1 MKKFMIFLLMVFLYL
16 GTCQARSEAKHFN
29 NAGTPLPSWV
39 TSSSSHSYFMDVKA
53 MDEVVVAITPTQ
65 PQSIGL
71 GGTATSRTY
80 AAAVTGLAAGENVT
94 AYKWYVDGSLQQND
108 INTQFTVVGGNLP
121 AGTHQIKC
129 EVVTDLPSTYT
140 SNTVILTVSE
150 GVVVNIVGP
159 DHACENAVVTFTAQ
173 VENDNIGAT
182 YQWRR
187 DGQFIV
193 GATNPTYSFAV
204 NNSNLPGLSDTLT
217 YEFDVQVN
225 RAGCETQYSPV
236 HYFSVSPKP
245 VDTAFAE
252 LFCDASHTTT
262 LTAYSFTSG
271 TETPYMWKWVKGTDT
286 IITYTNTVTLNNV
299 NNGDKVVVF
308 PIYQNYSCNPDST
321 VVTLQTYEDKLN
333 VTGNL
338 SIDVAADPAGPVC
351 AGTLVKLKVT
361 DSNTR
366 LGKAT
371 YTWYKDGQLVNG
383 VTDTVYS
390 INMYDLGSHSFQVYA
405 AYDSFPCQNP
415 VANTTVEVEAAPTNV
430 VISGANVI
438 CAGDSATLTAVAT
451 GAAEYAWDGG
461 TFAAANTFK
470 AAAGVHYVIAKSTNG
485 CETMSAPFTVTE
497 FGADLQ
503 ITASATSICP
513 NESVTLNADAD
524 GWTGDV
530 TYEWTVNGST
540 VAGPTVNVTPTDANH
555 KYTVTAKSGNCTK
568 TDSIDIT
575 VNTVPSITNLVAN
588 PTEICQGETTTITVT
603 GDAAYY
609 IWYEDN
615 QMVAGQAPSITVSPM
630 AAGSH
635 TYTVKGVSAQGCES
649 AIYATPATVT
659 VKAAPTGVVVTGN
672 NVVCTGQTTM
682 LVAAPYDANLSYEWI
697 GGTSTK
703 DSLENVGAGVYAVK
717 VSNGNCSTTSAPFTV
732 TEFGA
737 DLQVTGQN
745 LTICKGESAVLN
757 ANVDGWTGNVTYKW
771 SNNLGTNPT
780 ITVNPEITTTY
791 TVTATN
797 KNGAGDSC
805 TAVQSIVVTVNQL
818 PAKPTLTANSS
829 AICAGE
835 QVSLTA
841 TPLSTDSVYTWYM
854 DGVEIPGENLS
865 SLYIN
870 VNEAG
875 THHFAVRMTSPS
887 GCASALS
894 DEKTVVVNAAPQ
906 GVVVTG
912 NNVVCEGQTT
922 TLTAAPNVSTYT
934 YEWIGGTSTTYQLP
948 DVGAGVY
955 AVKVSNGTCSTT
967 SDPFTV
973 TAFGADLQ
981 VSTTAYE
988 ICKGESVTLNANADG
1003 WTGNVTYS
1011 WSNSATTPTIHVAPT
1026 STTTYTVTSTM
1037 NSIAA
1042 CNRVDSIVVT
1052 VNDAPTAPTVDGN
1065 ATICA
1070 GNLLTLTATAGSA
1083 SYIWYMDGVQI
1094 PGENLNVLNVTLNTP
1109 GSHTFYAKAVSDKGC
1124 VSDASAVKNV
1134 TVEAAPTLVTITG
1147 DNVICEG
1154 DSVQLTVLAVGADK
1168 YAWSTAPATKVT
1180 TNTLKV
1186 PAGVYTVT
1194 AYSTNGCASVSAP
1207 FTVTAFGTD
1216 VQVVASETA
1225 ICKGDHVTLNVNQN
1239 GWTGNV
1245 AYTWSEGNN
1254 HAPSIDVAPET
1265 TTTYTVTSTVT
1276 STNGVQTT
1284 CQRVDS
1290 IRVIVFDLP
1299 EAPTATAAPKV
1310 ICEGAQSVIT
1320 ANPTTHAAYIWYQD
1334 GVEIPGENQ
1343 SILRVMPSVG
1353 VHTYSV
1359 KAVNTNNCVSANAS
1373 KADTVTV
1380 EAAPTLVTIT
1390 GDNVICEN
1398 DSTILTVLAVGADKY
1413 AWSTAP
1419 TTKVADSTLKVPA
1432 GVYTVTAYSENGCA
1446 SVSDPFTVNAFGADV
1461 QVTATA
1467 TTVCSGE
1474 HVTLNANANG
1484 WVGNVTYKWDA
1495 NANNSETVSVDVA
1508 PTQTTTYAVTS
1519 TVTSTS
1525 GTCSRTDSIKIYV
1538 LPIANAPV
1546 IAASADTICENSTV
1560 AINVT
1565 NHANGASYKWFM
1577 DGQELAGEGYQ
1588 QLIVAPMPAGWHKFA
1603 AKTMGANGCVSDT
1616 LSNIDSV
1623 YVEAAPSLVAITGD
1637 NVICENDSTKLTV
1650 TAVGAVKYAWSTD
1663 PTTIAEADTLWVPAG
1678 IYTVTAYSQ
1687 KGCASTSAPFEVN
1700 SFGADVQVTAT
1711 ATTICAAQHI
1721 TLNANADGW
1730 TGNVT
1735 YKWDANADNATTPSV
1750 DVAPT
1755 QTTTYAV
1762 TSTVTSTSGTCERT
1776 DSIRIVVLPIA
1787 NAPVIAANADTICEN
1802 TTVVVNVTNHT
1813 TGASYKW
1820 FMDGQEIAGEG
1831 YQQLIVSPMPAGWH
1845 KFAAKTIGV
1854 NGCVS
1859 DTLSNID
1866 SVYVEA
1872 APSLVAITGDNI
1884 ICENDSTKLTVTAVG
1899 AVKYAWSTAPATI
1912 AEADTLWVPAG
1923 IYTVTAYS
1931 QKGCASTSAPFEV
1944 NSFGVDIQ
1952 VTATRTAICQGEHV
1966 TLNANA
1972 DGWVGNV
1979 SYQWDAN
1986 AGDATTP
1993 SVDVAPDTT
2002 TTFKVTSTV
2011 SSTSGTCER
2020 VDSIKIVVFELPTA
2034 TNATIVG
2041 NDTICQG
2048 AQAVVSATPANHAN
2062 YIWYQNGIEILGEH
2076 LATLTV
2082 MPDAPGMYT
2091 YNFKAI
2097 NENGCVSD
2105 TVSTPDTLIVLAN
2118 PTVQIT
2124 GDPLICHDSTVTLY
2138 AFINDTLNT
2147 LANSHNYTYTWRLYN
2162 YTLQSGN
2169 NLIDGQTIEVS
2180 TIGNDTLKATLES
2193 QDHPYIFTAFT
2204 TNENGCVAESD
2215 PYYVYVGDT
2224 IHVAVTLD
2232 YDTVCQGGE
2241 VTATAHLGDYNMW
2254 PLIYQW
2260 HEIANGVDS
2269 VIPWGTE
2276 RIYTTNVKANK
2287 TVLAV
2292 DVTNNNTGCTA
2303 TGYSDSIVVMNPVVD
2318 AVVLTNGING
2328 NDTTD
2333 VWVCEGA
2340 TINVVAYLK
2349 DDAGNRY
2356 VDSTLRYVWK
2366 ENGFLMPL
2374 VTGPYFTKQT
2384 WILDDDSTHYTY
2396 EVFVDYGMNG
2406 CTEVARTSNTV
2417 HVKRNPIV
2425 EISGVHHICY
2435 QDATTDNV
2443 HLTGWV
2449 DGVADT
2455 NAVYKWYRNGSLRSN
2470 DHAFANYYNEN
2481 VPPTYNDPIV
2491 YKLEV
2496 INGDGC
2502 SAFSP
2507 EFVVNVHEAPEVHIT
2522 ASDTL
2527 ICKGGD
2533 VMLNANLNNYN
2544 ENMLTFQWYENQPNA
2559 AHKMLGYTHEHE
2571 TIYNLQQSTTYY
2583 VEVIHLLNDETNE
2596 NFVCASYDQVFV
2608 HVVDDPVIDSITTDL
2623 PDTMVLCD
2631 GRSVTMTAHV
2641 SGGIAGGEVF
2651 TWFRNGEII
2660 PNATAAVFTE
2670 TVHAENNYPTVYEY
2684 AVAVSQA
2691 GTGCESAVT
2700 FDTVKFT
2707 VYPNPTLAIE
2717 TDPFVCQESNNNIM
2731 MVAHVDPAPATDYT
2745 FTWYEDN
2752 AVLADSAKGA
2762 HLDTMYLTRNYRDYA
2777 YNFSVSLVNAYGC
2790 QATAETQIYVD
2801 SVPVINIT
2809 ATETN
2814 ICEGGVIT
2822 LTANLNNWNTPNMQ
2836 YQWFDTTSAIAGA
2849 TSLSYTVAPSLGT
2862 HKYSFKALQL
2872 NSLCQATSNEIEVT
2886 VNADPKIDSVT
2897 TDLPASKT
2905 LCDGRS
2911 VTMTAHVSGGVTGG
2925 EVYTWYRNGEV
2936 IPNAVEATYTETPH
2950 ALGDYTTTYIYEVS
2964 VKQTAA
2970 GCESTVKIAD
2980 TVTVTP
2986 NPTLAIETDP
2996 FVCQATNNNIMM
3008 VAHVDPAPTTD
3019 YSFAWYED
3027 NNLLA
3032 DSAMGVHKDTLYLT
3046 RNYRDYVYNFNVVL
3060 VNDYGCQATAEAH
3073 IYVDSVPVINITATE
3088 TNICVGGEITL
3099 TANLN
3104 NWNTPNMQYQ
3114 WFDTTSAIA
3123 GATSLTYTVVPT
3135 QGTHKYTFK
3144 ALQLNSLCNATS
3156 NEVTVTVNADPTI
3169 DSVTTDL
3176 PASKTLCDGRSV
3188 TMTAHVSGGVT
3199 GGEVYTWYR
3208 NGEVIPEAVGA
3219 VYTETPRA
3227 IGDFTTNYT
3236 YSVSVRQTAAGCE
3249 SSVTF
3254 ADTVKVTPNPT
3265 LAIETDPFVC
3275 QETSNNITMIAHVDP
3290 APTTDFT
3297 FTWYEDNAPLTGAT
3311 GVHKDTIVLTRN
3323 YRDYAYNFNIVLVN
3337 EYGCQATAET
3347 HVYVD
3352 TVPVINI
3359 TATETNICEGG
3370 EITLTA
3376 NLNNWNTPNMQ
3387 YQWFDT
3393 TSAIAGATS
3402 LTYTVV
3408 PTQGTHKYTF
3418 KALQLNSLCN
3428 AMSNEVTV
3436 TVNADPTIDSVTTDL
3451 PASKTLCDGRSVT
3464 MTAHVSG
3471 GVTGGEVYT
3480 WYRNGEVIPNAV
3492 EATYTETPHALG
3504 NYPTNY
3510 TYSVSVRQTAAGCE
3524 SSVTFA
3530 DTLTVN
3536 PNPTLA
3542 IEADPIVCQETS
3554 NNITMIAHVDPAPTT
3569 DYTFTWYEDNAPLT
3583 GATGVHKDTI
3593 VLTRNY
3599 RDYAYN
3605 FSISLVN
3612 AYGCQATAETQ
3623 IYVDTVPVINIV
3635 ATETNICDGGEITL
3649 TANLNNWNTGNMQY
3663 QWFDNDTL
3671 IAGATSL
3678 TYTVVPAHGTHDY
3691 TFKALQL
3698 NSLCQAKSNT
3708 VTVNVIDDP
3717 IIATVTM
3724 SDTNV
3729 CEGAQ
3734 ITITAVPGNYT
3745 ADNSDVYTWYRN
3757 GILIPGATGRIIT
3770 DSPVTVDQNTQQFS
3784 YTAVVKRAAAGCE
3797 SAPVSSA
3804 VLTVYRNPIV
3814 QITGD
3819 QHVCETS
3826 PIYLIAN
3833 VDTTG
3838 RNVGILHYTWY
3849 ESGQLRDNL
3858 GFNLGDNQFYSEY
3871 FYARTEPYRFTVNV
3885 EREGVPAACASM
3897 SSEYLVYVY
3906 PQPVVNITASE
3917 TEICTDGEVVFMA
3930 HLNDPNAR
3938 NMTYQWYEIRNRQ
3951 EINAIGR
3958 NADGSYIY
3966 DTINTPYRYEIPGAT
3981 SPIYRSNFATTT
3993 TVGVVVFQ
4001 TNSTCSDNDEILI
4014 TVNPR
4019 PEVTA
4024 VTVNNGQTSQTV
4036 CNGAQI
4042 TVAATIN
4049 PANAPGAVYTWYRDN
4064 ELIPGATQ
4072 STYSENVFTTD
4083 NQITNHVYSAIVT
4096 LPMSGCVSLMSTNNA
4111 TVTVKPAPATVSIS
4125 GDNVLCENDSTVLTA
4140 YSDVPGSFT
4149 WSNGDT
4155 TNTTTVAAGIYTV
4168 TLTTPEGC
4176 EKTSDPFE
4184 VTAFGAEVQVV
4195 ASETAICEGEH
4206 VTLYAHENGWT
4217 GNVTY
4222 TWENGSHASSIDVQ
4236 PLVTTTFMV
4245 TSTVNSTSGSCS
4257 RVDSITVIVTPLPA
4271 KLTITT
4277 PADTICENQQYTL
4290 TANVT
4295 NLSGYIWYQNG
4306 VEIPGENQAS
4316 LTVNFPAYGVYN
4328 FSVKGINDQGCV
4340 SAQASDPVAVTV
4352 TPAPSTVTISGNNVI
4367 CENDS
4372 TVLYAYSDVPG
4383 TFTWNDGTTGA
4394 TKTVAAGIYNVTLT
4408 TAEGCSMTSDNFEV
4422 TAFGSEVQVIASQT
4436 SICAGEHVTLYA
4448 HENGWTG
4455 NVSYTWDN
4463 GSHAS
4468 SIDVQPLVTTTFMVT
4483 STVNSTSGAS
4493 GTCSRVDSIKV
4504 IVHELPVQ
4512 LTVTTTTAVICQGD
4526 QAVLNATPAT
4536 EAGYIWY
4543 LNGVEIP
4550 GENQSQ
4556 LRVDMDHDGIYNFSA
4571 KAINTEGC
4579 ISAVAS
4585 APATVTVTPAPTT
4598 VTISGNN
4605 VICEND
4611 STVLTAY
4618 SDVTGT
4624 FTWSDGTVGA
4634 TNTVTAGVYTVTMRT
4649 TEGCEK
4655 TSEPF
4660 TVTAFGSDV
4669 QVVASQT
4676 AICAGEHVT
4685 LYANETGWTGNVAYT
4700 WDNGSHASSIDVTPA
4715 VTTTYNVTSTVT
4727 STSGTCQRVDNI
4739 TIVVTPLPD
4748 TVHLTALTRTVI
4760 CQNDQVT
4767 IHADGNAAGYIW
4779 YQNGVEIP
4787 GENQANL
4794 TVNFP
4799 DYGTYNFAA
4808 KAVNAEG
4815 CVSAVASDPLTVTV
4829 TKAPTTVT
4837 ISGNNVICEND
4848 STVLTAYSDVM
4859 GTFTWSD
4866 GTVGATNTVT
4876 AGVYTVTIETRQGC
4890 QLTSEPFTVTA
4901 FGSDVQVVAS
4911 QTAICAGEH
4920 VTLYA
4925 NETGWTGNVAY
4936 TWDNGSHASSI
4947 DVTPAVTTTYNVTS
4961 TVTSTSGTCQ
4971 RVDNITIVVTPL
4983 PDTVHLTATTP
4994 TTICQNGQVTIHADG
5009 NAAGYI
5015 WYQNGVEIAG
5025 ENQADLT
5032 VNFPDYGTYNF
5043 AAKAVNVEGCVS
5055 AVASE
5060 PLTVTVNKA
5069 PTTVTISGNNV
5080 ICENDS
5086 TVLYAYSDVTGTFT
5100 WSDGTVGAT
5109 NTVMAGVYTVTMR
5122 TAEGCEMTSDP
5133 FTVTAF
5139 GSDVQVVASQTAIC
5153 AGEHVTL
5160 YANETGWTGNV
5171 AYTWENGS
5179 HASSIDVTPAV
5190 TTTYNVTS
5198 TVTSTSGTC
5207 QRVDN
5212 ITVVVTPLPDT
5223 VHLTATA
5230 PTTICQNGQVTIH
5243 ADGNAAGYI
5252 WYQNGVEIAG
5262 ENQADLTVNFPD
5274 YGTYNFAAKAVNAE
5288 GCVSAVASDPLTVTV
5303 TKAPTTVTI
5312 SGDNIICE
5320 NDVTT
5325 LTAYSDVPGTF
5336 TWSNG
5341 TTGATNVVNAGT
5353 YTVTMRTAEGCEM
5366 TSAPFTV
5373 QALGTDLFV
5382 TANETSICRGEHTTL
5397 YANQNGWS
5405 GNVTYAWSDPTHS
5418 TSTTV
5423 DVQPDSTTTYTVTA
5437 TVTSTN
5443 GNAGSCTAVGTIT
5456 IIVNQLPDQVV
5467 VSPSATTVC
5476 EGEQVTFRANGNAM
5490 AYIWYQNGVEIPGE
5504 NQATLTVNFPT
5515 EGAYTFAA
5523 KAINVEGCIS
5533 AVASTP
5539 VTVTVNA
5546 APDAVVVSGQTT
5558 ICNGGHTTLYANV
5571 TPNATAT
5578 YQWFKDGVAITG
5590 ANGYFLTVD
5599 AAGSYKVEATTNGCT
5614 TVSDAVVVTVEDT
5627 PQIQLTAT
5635 EETICLGGS
5644 TVITA
5649 EPTGWNVYNVNHNW
5663 NNGYQGSAYTFVPTT
5678 AGTFTFSD
5686 TASQAISGCAAVGTI
5701 TITVNPAPATPVLT
5715 IDNMVVCEGGRVI
5728 VTDTVTRNV
5737 NGTPVYT
5744 WYRNNIEVPGVTGAT
5759 LIDDPA
5765 VVDNDITTYNY
5776 TAIVTYPA
5784 SGCVSAISA
5793 AATVTVNPEP
5803 NVVVNMSGNAVNGMI
5818 CEGGTVTFSAAVMPV
5833 SGTYQYQ
5840 WLLNNVVLPGETN
5853 PTLTVTPNAYND
5865 NTYNYSVIV
5874 TSAPGCST
5882 EKHAAPL
5889 TVVPQPTLTIADA
5902 NGRDDV
5908 SVCEGGSAT
5917 FYATVVNGV
5926 AGMAG
5931 YTIAWYNT
5939 ESTTPLGFGPSYTAI
5954 DTVGTYSYYAVV
5966 TSPYGCMSQ
5975 SDHYITYRV
5984 VADPVVTIDYEQGAD
5999 TIICAGGST
6008 TLTAYVTGGIG
6019 ANSYQWYNGNRA
6031 IAGATGQTYTIDP
6044 VNDNVALGYHVVV
6057 TQEGVDCESTSA
6069 NFNVNVAAPYTI
6081 TIANTAG
6088 VQSGYYSTCPGG
6100 TVTLVANIPN
6110 LVPGDVP
6117 TYQWYTGNGT
6127 PIYGATS
6134 STFTTPTLSLND
6146 RIDYYLVV
6154 NSTISGCSFTTN
6166 SITVEVLPAPE
6177 VEIRGAHTVCASNL
6191 NFLNLNAYV
6200 TGGVP
6205 GAAYTYTWQVRN
6217 GSNVTTYP
6225 ATTSATFTPNLPAND
6240 AASIYTITVTIDR
6253 TDNTGCTAVSA
6264 PFELNVIPAPV
6275 VTLTASD
6282 ATVCAGGNVTF
6293 TATVPNGVVYDYVW
6307 TINGTVQQN
6316 VNANTITVPATGSSM
6331 TASVAVSQSGASA
6344 SCSATANLAVPV
6356 QVVAVPTVTIAANHT
6371 QMCAGEGANA
6381 IISVA
6386 SVTGGVP
6393 GANYTYEWTV
6403 NGNALPNA
6411 VGNQIT
6417 TNFATPG
6424 VYTYR
6429 LVLNGDLGCSSAASA
6444 PVTIEV
6450 AAQPTVTLTSL
6461 SGLNICEGGDVDLT
6475 ATVTNYGN
6483 NIGGV
6488 QNSSVYGNMNFNWL
6502 RNGITQQ
6509 NNTNVMTASQ
6519 SLNQTLNTVDNY
6531 TYTVVVTPSGYNC
6544 QPATSNDVM
6553 ISVVNDP
6560 TWTDVHVY
6568 TADICL
6574 GDALRL
6580 EANITGGVV
6589 DASDNTQGQIVW
6601 TYVMSDGTTGTVPGI
6616 GGIVQEF
6623 TPSAAG
6629 SYTFIP
6635 TWVGNIGSGCQ
6646 LTNSASVQQPV
6657 TVHELPT
6664 AAFTNADNQVVCG
6677 DVSGSSVMLEITF
6690 TGTAPYTFDIV
6701 NMTTGEVLPY
6711 HLSSSNVYTFY
6722 VSPEATS
6729 IYRIENLMDGN
6740 ACGNAQLGFGAQTT
6754 VVVNDIDFEQTMFI
6768 SGCDKPGEV
6777 TFNFNMVSGD
6787 PSALAVLTYAHDPAN
6802 PLYATINNN
6811 SVTFSAPTTPGD
6823 YPAVLTVQG
6832 CDYDVVVRVLVDEY
6846 DLGGKF
6852 MDQRWDN
6859 VAVINNNPNTNGG
6872 YTFTSF
6878 QWYHNGE
6885 LIPGAVYSNYEDKE
6899 GLNGW
6904 YSVEVTGKDSSGND
6918 VTFVTCEVYFSTAS
6932 HIKVYPVPANVLQE
6946 VTIELDLTTEE
6957 LQGAVLDIY
6966 DVTGK
6971 LINHITE
6978 LNPVTKVAGFKAQ
6991 GTYFGRILTGTN
7003 EIKTVKFVIV
7013 K

>member
-16 GTCQARSEAKHFN
+16 GTCQARSEAKHFS

-39 TSSSSHSYFMDVKA
+39 TSSSSHSYFMDLKA
-53 MDEVVVAITPTQ
+53 MDEVVVSITPTQ

-71 GGTATSRTY
+71 AGSATSRTY
-80 AAAVTGLAAGENVT
+80 AVAVSGLATGESVS
-94 AYKWYVDGSLQQND
+94 AYKWYVDGSLQQNG
-108 INTQFTVVGGNLP
+108 TGTTFELVGGSLA

-129 EVVTDLPSTYT
+129 EAVTNVNTYT
-140 SNTVILTVSE
+140 SNIVILTVSE

-159 DHACENAVVTFTAQ
+159 DHACESAVVTFTAQ
-173 VENDNIGAT
+173 VENNNIAAT

-193 GATNPTYSFAV
+193 GATDPTYSFAV
-204 NNSNLPGLSDTLT
+204 NSTNLPGLSDTLT

-225 RAGCETQYSPV
+225 RNGCETQYSPV

-245 VDTAFAE
+245 VDTAIAD
-252 LFCDASHTTT
+252 LFCEASHATTI
-262 LTAYSFTSG
+262 TAYSFTSG
-271 TETPYMWKWVKGTDT
+271 SETPYMWNWKKGNEITT
-286 IITYTNTVTLNNV
+286 TYTNTITMTNV
-299 NNGDKVVVF
+299 NNGDQVVVF
-308 PIYQNYSCNPDST
+308 PIYQNYSCNPDSA
-321 VVTLQTYEDKLN
+321 VVTLQTYENKFG

-338 SIDVAADPAGPVC
+338 SIDVTASPAGPVC
-351 AGTLVKLKVT
+351 AGELVKFTVK
-361 DSNTR
+361 DNNTN
-366 LGKAT
+366 LGNAT
-371 YTWYKDGQLVNG
+371 YTWYMDGQLIAG
-383 VTDTVYS
+383 VTDTVYA
-390 INMYDLGSHSFQVYA
+390 INLYDLGTHSFQVYA

-415 VANTTVEVEAAPTNV
+415 VASTTVTVEAAPT
-430 VISGANVI
+430 
-438 CAGDSATLTAVAT
+438 
-451 GAAEYAWDGG
+451 
-461 TFAAANTFK
+461 
-470 AAAGVHYVIAKSTNG
+470 
-485 CETMSAPFTVTE
+485 
-497 FGADLQ
+497 
-503 ITASATSICP
+503 
-513 NESVTLNADAD
+513 
-524 GWTGDV
+524 
-530 TYEWTVNGST
+530 
-540 VAGPTVNVTPTDANH
+540 
-555 KYTVTAKSGNCTK
+555 
-568 TDSIDIT
+568 
-575 VNTVPSITNLVAN
+575 LV
-588 PTEICQGETTTITVT
+588 
-603 GDAAYY
+603 
-609 IWYEDN
+609 
-615 QMVAGQAPSITVSPM
+615 S
-630 AAGSH
+630 
-635 TYTVKGVSAQGCES
+635 
-649 AIYATPATVT
+649 
-659 VKAAPTGVVVTGN
+659 VTGN
-672 NVVCTGQTTM
+672 NVICSGDSTLLTVNAVNAAKYAWSTDPTTEVTTNT
-682 LVAAPYDANLSYEWI
+682 LKVP
-697 GGTSTK
+697 
-703 DSLENVGAGVYAVK
+703 AGVY
-717 VSNGNCSTTSAPFTV
+717 TV
-732 TEFGA
+732 TVSSTNG
-737 DLQVTGQN
+737 
-745 LTICKGESAVLN
+745 CK
-757 ANVDGWTGNVTYKW
+757 
-771 SNNLGTNPT
+771 
-780 ITVNPEITTTY
+780 
-791 TVTATN
+791 
-797 KNGAGDSC
+797 
-805 TAVQSIVVTVNQL
+805 VV
-818 PAKPTLTANSS
+818 
-829 AICAGE
+829 
-835 QVSLTA
+835 
-841 TPLSTDSVYTWYM
+841 
-854 DGVEIPGENLS
+854 
-865 SLYIN
+865 
-870 VNEAG
+870 
-875 THHFAVRMTSPS
+875 
-887 GCASALS
+887 
-894 DEKTVVVNAAPQ
+894 
-906 GVVVTG
+906 
-912 NNVVCEGQTT
+912 
-922 TLTAAPNVSTYT
+922 
-934 YEWIGGTSTTYQLP
+934 
-948 DVGAGVY
+948 
-955 AVKVSNGTCSTT
+955 

-973 TAFGADLQ
+973 TAFGADVQ
-981 VSTTAYE
+981 VNTTSYE

-1003 WTGNVTYS
+1003 WTGNVTYK
-1011 WSNSATTPTIHVAPT
+1011 WSTGATSPTIHVSPNA
-1026 STTTYTVTSTM
+1026 TTTYTVTSTM
-1037 NSIAA
+1037 DNIAA

-1052 VNDAPTAPTVDGN
+1052 VNNAPTAPTINAD

-1070 GNLLTLTATAGSA
+1070 GSLLTLTATPNSSA
-1083 SYIWYMDGVQI
+1083 SYIWYLDGFQI
-1094 PGENLNVLNVTLNTP
+1094 QGENLSVLNFTLFTP
-1109 GSHTFYAKAVSDKGC
+1109 GDHSFSVRAVSDKGC
-1124 VSDASAVKNV
+1124 VSDISQAKTV

-1154 DSVQLTVLAVGADK
+1154 DSTLLTANAIDAAK
-1168 YAWSTAPATKVT
+1168 YAWSTDPTTEVT

-1186 PAGVYTVT
+1186 PAGVYAVTVS
-1194 AYSTNGCASVSAP
+1194 STNGCKTVSDP
-1207 FTVTAFGTD
+1207 FTVYAFGTD

-1225 ICKGDHVTLNVNQN
+1225 ICKGDHVTLNVNQD

-1245 AYTWSEGNN
+1245 AYTWSVGNN

-1265 TTTYTVTSTVT
+1265 TTTYSVTSTVT
-1276 STNGVQTT
+1276 STSGVLTT

-1320 ANPTTHAAYIWYQD
+1320 ATPATHAAYIWYQD

-1343 SILRVMPSVG
+1343 SVLRVTPSAG

-1390 GDNVICEN
+1390 GDNVLCEN
-1398 DSTILTVLAVGADKY
+1398 DSTILTVSAVGAETYK
-1413 AWSTAP
+1413 WSN
-1419 TTKVADSTLKVPA
+1419 DSTKTTIKVPA
-1432 GVYTVTAYSENGCA
+1432 GVYTVTAYSKNGCA
-1446 SVSDPFTVNAFGADV
+1446 TVSDPFTVTTFGSDV
-1461 QVTATA
+1461 
-1467 TTVCSGE
+1467 
-1474 HVTLNANANG
+1474 
-1484 WVGNVTYKWDA
+1484 
-1495 NANNSETVSVDVA
+1495 
-1508 PTQTTTYAVTS
+1508 
-1519 TVTSTS
+1519 
-1525 GTCSRTDSIKIYV
+1525 
-1538 LPIANAPV
+1538 
-1546 IAASADTICENSTV
+1546 
-1560 AINVT
+1560 
-1565 NHANGASYKWFM
+1565 
-1577 DGQELAGEGYQ
+1577 
-1588 QLIVAPMPAGWHKFA
+1588 
-1603 AKTMGANGCVSDT
+1603 
-1616 LSNIDSV
+1616 
-1623 YVEAAPSLVAITGD
+1623 
-1637 NVICENDSTKLTV
+1637 
-1650 TAVGAVKYAWSTD
+1650 
-1663 PTTIAEADTLWVPAG
+1663 
-1678 IYTVTAYSQ
+1678 
-1687 KGCASTSAPFEVN
+1687 
-1700 SFGADVQVTAT
+1700 
-1711 ATTICAAQHI
+1711 
-1721 TLNANADGW
+1721 
-1730 TGNVT
+1730 
-1735 YKWDANADNATTPSV
+1735 
-1750 DVAPT
+1750 
-1755 QTTTYAV
+1755 
-1762 TSTVTSTSGTCERT
+1762 
-1776 DSIRIVVLPIA
+1776 
-1787 NAPVIAANADTICEN
+1787 
-1802 TTVVVNVTNHT
+1802 
-1813 TGASYKW
+1813 
-1820 FMDGQEIAGEG
+1820 
-1831 YQQLIVSPMPAGWH
+1831 
-1845 KFAAKTIGV
+1845 
-1854 NGCVS
+1854 
-1859 DTLSNID
+1859 
-1866 SVYVEA
+1866 
-1872 APSLVAITGDNI
+1872 
-1884 ICENDSTKLTVTAVG
+1884 
-1899 AVKYAWSTAPATI
+1899 
-1912 AEADTLWVPAG
+1912 
-1923 IYTVTAYS
+1923 
-1931 QKGCASTSAPFEV
+1931 
-1944 NSFGVDIQ
+1944 Q

-1966 TLNANA
+1966 TLNVNA
-1972 DGWVGNV
+1972 DGWTGNV
-1979 SYQWDAN
+1979 TYQWDAKAN
-1986 AGDATTP
+1986 NATTP
-1993 SVDVAPDTT
+1993 SVDVAPAQTT
-2002 TTFKVTSTV
+2002 TYMVTSTV
-2011 SSTSGTCER
+2011 TSTSGVNNAACQR
-2020 VDSIKIVVFELPTA
+2020 VDSIKIVVFDLPKA
-2034 TNATIVG
+2034 TKANIVG

-2048 AQAVVSATPANHAN
+2048 AQAVVSAAPADHAN
-2062 YIWYQNGIEILGEH
+2062 YLWYVNGVEILGEH
-2076 LATLTV
+2076 LSTLTV
-2082 MPDAPGMYT
+2082 MPDAPGMYI

-2097 NENGCVSD
+2097 NESGCVSD
-2105 TVSTPDTLIVLAN
+2105 TVSKSDTLIVLAN

-2124 GDPLICHDSTVTLY
+2124 GDPMICHDSVVKLY
-2138 AFINDTLNT
+2138 AFINDTTNT
-2147 LANSHNYTYTWRLYN
+2147 MANNHNYSYSWRLYN
-2162 YTLQSGN
+2162 YTLQNGDN
-2169 NLIDGQTIEVS
+2169 MIDGKNINVS
-2180 TIGNDTLKATLES
+2180 LIGNDTLNATLKS

-2204 TNENGCVAESD
+2204 TNDNGCVAESD

-2254 PLIYQW
+2254 PLVYQW
-2260 HEIANGVDS
+2260 HEIANGHDS
-2269 VIPWGTE
+2269 IIPHGTE
-2276 RIYTTNVKANK
+2276 RIYTTHITSSK

-2292 DVTNNNTGCTA
+2292 DVTNNLTGCTA
-2303 TGYSDSIVVMNPVVD
+2303 TGTSDTVVVMNPVVD

-2333 VWVCEGA
+2333 VYVCEGA

-2356 VDSTLRYVWK
+2356 VDSTLHYVWK
-2366 ENGFLMPL
+2366 QNGFLMPL
-2374 VTGPYFTKQT
+2374 VTGPYFTKQV
-2384 WILDDDSTHYTY
+2384 WILDEDSTHYTY
-2396 EVFVDYGMNG
+2396 EVYIDYGMSG

-2425 EISGVHHICY
+2425 DIAGVHHICY
-2435 QDATTDNV
+2435 QDASTFNV

-2449 DGVADT
+2449 DGVPDT
-2455 NAVYKWYRNGSLRSN
+2455 NAIYKWYRNGRLTSN
-2470 DHAFANYYNEN
+2470 DQAYANYYNEI
-2481 VPPTYNDPIV
+2481 VPPTYNDPII

-2502 SAFSP
+2502 SSFSP
-2507 EFVVNVHEAPEVHIT
+2507 EFEVNVHEAPETHIT

-2533 VMLNANLNNYN
+2533 VTLNANLNNYN

-2571 TIYNLQQSTTYY
+2571 TITNLQQTTTYY
-2583 VEVIHLLNDETNE
+2583 VEVIHLMNDNTNE
-2596 NFVCASYDQVFV
+2596 NFVCASYDNITVR
-2608 HVVDDPVIDSITTDL
+2608 VVDDPVIDSITTDL

-2651 TWFRNGEII
+2651 TWYRNGEIV

-2684 AVAVSQA
+2684 AVSVAQA

-2700 FDTVKFT
+2700 FDTVRFT

-2717 TDPFVCQESNNNIM
+2717 TDPFVCQETNNNIM
-2731 MVAHVDPAPATDYT
+2731 MVAHVDPIPATDYS

-2752 AVLADSAKGA
+2752 APLTGA
-2762 HLDTMYLTRNYRDYA
+2762 TGTHSDTMYLTRNYRDYA

-2790 QATAETQIYVD
+2790 QATAETQVYVD
-2801 SVPVINIT
+2801 T
-2809 ATETN
+2809 
-2814 ICEGGVIT
+2814 
-2822 LTANLNNWNTPNMQ
+2822 
-2836 YQWFDTTSAIAGA
+2836 
-2849 TSLSYTVAPSLGT
+2849 
-2862 HKYSFKALQL
+2862 
-2872 NSLCQATSNEIEVT
+2872 
-2886 VNADPKIDSVT
+2886 
-2897 TDLPASKT
+2897 
-2905 LCDGRS
+2905 
-2911 VTMTAHVSGGVTGG
+2911 
-2925 EVYTWYRNGEV
+2925 
-2936 IPNAVEATYTETPH
+2936 
-2950 ALGDYTTTYIYEVS
+2950 
-2964 VKQTAA
+2964 
-2970 GCESTVKIAD
+2970 
-2980 TVTVTP
+2980 
-2986 NPTLAIETDP
+2986 
-2996 FVCQATNNNIMM
+2996 
-3008 VAHVDPAPTTD
+3008 
-3019 YSFAWYED
+3019 
-3027 NNLLA
+3027 
-3032 DSAMGVHKDTLYLT
+3032 
-3046 RNYRDYVYNFNVVL
+3046 
-3060 VNDYGCQATAEAH
+3060 
-3073 IYVDSVPVINITATE
+3073 VPVINITATE

-3169 DSVTTDL
+3169 DSVTNDL

-3188 TMTAHVSGGVT
+3188 TFTAHVSGGVT

-3208 NGEVIPEAVGA
+3208 NGDVIPNAVEAT
-3219 VYTETPRA
+3219 YTETPHA
-3227 IGDFTTNYT
+3227 ENNYPTTYI
-3236 YSVSVRQTAAGCE
+3236 YEVSVKQTAAGCE
-3249 SSVTF
+3249 SIVKI
-3254 ADTVKVTPNPT
+3254 ADTVTVTPNPT

-3275 QETSNNITMIAHVDP
+3275 QETSNNITMVAHVDP
-3290 APTTDFT
+3290 APTTDYT
-3297 FTWYEDNAPLTGAT
+3297 FAWYEDNAPLTGAT

-3323 YRDYAYNFNIVLVN
+3323 YRDYAYNFNVALVN
-3337 EYGCQATAET
+3337 AYGCQATAET

-3359 TATETNICEGG
+3359 TATETNICVGG

-3428 AMSNEVTV
+3428 ATSNEVTV
-3436 TVNADPTIDSVTTDL
+3436 TVNADPTIDSVTNDL

-3464 MTAHVSG
+3464 FTAHVSG

-3492 EATYTETPHALG
+3492 DATYTETPHAVSD
-3504 NYPTNY
+3504 YPTNY
-3510 TYSVSVRQTAAGCE
+3510 TYSVSVKQTAAGCE
-3524 SSVTFA
+3524 STVTFA
-3530 DTLTVN
+3530 DTLTVVPNPTLAIETDPFVCQETSNNITMVAHVDPAPTTDYTFTWYEDNAPLTGATGVHKDTIVLTRNYRDYAYNFSVSLVNAYGCQATAETQVYVDTVPVINITATETNICVGGEITLTANLNNWNTPNMQYQWFDTTSAIAGATSLTYTVVPTQGTHKYTFKALQLNSLCNATSNEVTVTVNADPTIDSVTNDLPASKTLCDGRSVTFTAHVSGGVTGGEVYTWYRNGDVIAGATEATYTETPHAENNYPTTYIYKVSVAQAAAGCESSIFTLSTVTVN

-3542 IEADPIVCQETS
+3542 IETDPIVCQETS

-3605 FSISLVN
+3605 FSVSLVN
-3612 AYGCQATAETQ
+3612 EYGCQATAETQ
-3623 IYVDTVPVINIV
+3623 VYVDTVPVINIT
-3635 ATETNICDGGEITL
+3635 ATETSICDGGLITL

-3663 QWFDNDTL
+3663 QWFDNDTV

-3678 TYTVVPAHGTHDY
+3678 TYTVAPAHGTHDY

-3698 NSLCQAKSNT
+3698 NSLCHATSNT
-3708 VTVNVIDDP
+3708 VTVTVNDDP
-3717 IIATVTM
+3717 IIASVVM
-3724 SDTNV
+3724 SDTIV

-3734 ITITAVPGNYT
+3734 ITLTAVPQNYT

-3757 GILIPGATGRIIT
+3757 GILMQGATGRVIT
-3770 DSPVTVDQNTQQFS
+3770 DSPVTVDQNTQQFT
-3784 YTAVVKRAAAGCE
+3784 YTAVVTRAAAGCE

-3804 VLTVYRNPIV
+3804 ALTVYRNPIV

-3885 EREGVPAACASM
+3885 EREGVPAGCASM

-3906 PQPVVNITASE
+3906 PQPVVNITATE
-3917 TEICTDGEVVFMA
+3917 TEICTDGEVTFTA
-3930 HLNDPNAR
+3930 HLNDPNAQ

-3981 SPIYRSNFATTT
+3981 SPVYTSQFTATT

-4001 TNSTCSDNDEILI
+4001 TNSTCSDNDEIVI
-4014 TVNPR
+4014 TVNPK
-4019 PEVTA
+4019 PVVTA
-4024 VTVNNGQTSQTV
+4024 VTVNNGQSTQTV

-4042 TVAATIN
+4042 TVAATID
-4049 PANAPGAVYTWYRDN
+4049 PANAPGAVYTWFRDN

-4155 TNTTTVAAGIYTV
+4155 TNTTTVTAGVYTV

-4176 EKTSDPFE
+4176 EKTSDPFT

-4206 VTLYAHENGWT
+4206 VTLYAHETGWTGNVTYTWENGSHASSIDVQPLVTTTYMVTSTVNSTSGTCSRVDSIKVIVTPLPAKLTITTPADTICQNQQYTLTANITDLAGYIWYQNGVEIPGENQASLTVNFPAYGVYNFSVKGINDQGCVSAQASDPVAVTVTPAPSTVTITGDNVICENDSTVLTAHSDVPGTFTWNDGTTGVTKTVAAGIYNVTMTTAEGCSMTSDNFTVTAFGSEVQVTASETAICEGEHVTLYANENGWT

-4236 PLVTTTFMV
+4236 PLVTTTYMV
-4245 TSTVNSTSGSCS
+4245 TSTVNSTSGSCQ
-4257 RVDSITVIVTPLPA
+4257 RVDSITVIVTKLPA

-4277 PADTICENQQYTL
+4277 PADTICQNQQYTL

-4295 NLSGYIWYQNG
+4295 DLSGYIWYQNG

-4352 TPAPSTVTISGNNVI
+4352 TPAPSTVTITGNNVI

-4372 TVLYAYSDVPG
+4372 TVLTAHSDVLG

-4394 TKTVAAGIYNVTLT
+4394 TKTVTAGIYNVTMT

-4422 TAFGSEVQVIASQT
+4422 TAFGSEVQVLASET

-4455 NVSYTWDN
+4455 NVAYTWEN

-4468 SIDVQPLVTTTFMVT
+4468 SIDVQPTETTTYMVT
-4483 STVNSTSGAS
+4483 STVTSTSG
-4493 GTCSRVDSIKV
+4493 TCQRVDSITV
-4504 IVHELPVQ
+4504 IVHELPGQ
-4512 LTVTTTTAVICQGD
+4512 LTVTTTTARICQGD
-4526 QAVLNATPAT
+4526 QAVVNATPAT

-4585 APATVTVTPAPTT
+4585 APVTVTVTPAPTT

-4649 TEGCEK
+4649 AEGCEM
-4655 TSEPF
+4655 TSAPF
-4660 TVTAFGSDV
+4660 TVTAFGSGV

-4700 WDNGSHASSIDVTPA
+4700 WENGSHASSIDVTPA
-4715 VTTTYNVTSTVT
+4715 VTTTYMVTSTVT
-4727 STSGTCQRVDNI
+4727 STSGTCQRVDSI
-4739 TIVVTPLPD
+4739 TVVVTPLPD
-4748 TVHLTALTRTVI
+4748 TVHLTALTRTII

-4787 GENQANL
+4787 GENQADL

-4837 ISGNNVICEND
+4837 ITGNNVICEND
-4848 STVLTAYSDVM
+4848 STTLLAHSDVM

-4890 QLTSEPFTVTA
+4890 QLTSA
-4901 FGSDVQVVAS
+4901 
-4911 QTAICAGEH
+4911 
-4920 VTLYA
+4920 
-4925 NETGWTGNVAY
+4925 
-4936 TWDNGSHASSI
+4936 
-4947 DVTPAVTTTYNVTS
+4947 
-4961 TVTSTSGTCQ
+4961 
-4971 RVDNITIVVTPL
+4971 
-4983 PDTVHLTATTP
+4983 
-4994 TTICQNGQVTIHADG
+4994 
-5009 NAAGYI
+5009 
-5015 WYQNGVEIAG
+5015 
-5025 ENQADLT
+5025 
-5032 VNFPDYGTYNF
+5032 
-5043 AAKAVNVEGCVS
+5043 
-5055 AVASE
+5055 
-5060 PLTVTVNKA
+5060 
-5069 PTTVTISGNNV
+5069 
-5080 ICENDS
+5080 
-5086 TVLYAYSDVTGTFT
+5086 
-5100 WSDGTVGAT
+5100 
-5109 NTVMAGVYTVTMR
+5109 
-5122 TAEGCEMTSDP
+5122 P

-5190 TTTYNVTS
+5190 TTTYMVTS

-5207 QRVDN
+5207 QRVDS

-5223 VHLTATA
+5223 VHLNATT

-5252 WYQNGVEIAG
+5252 WYQNGVEIPGENQADLTVNFPDYGTYNFAAKAINVEGCVSKVASEPITVTVNKAPTTVTISGNNVICENDSTVLYAYSDVTGTFTWSNGTVGATNTVTAGVYTVTMRTAEGCEMTSAPFTVTAFGSDVQVVASQTAICAGEHVTLYANETGWTGNVAYTWENGSHASSIDVTPAVTTTYMVTSTVTSTSGTCQRVDSITVVVTPLPDTVHLNATTPTTICQNGQVTIHADGNAAGYIWYQNGVEIPG

-5325 LTAYSDVPGTF
+5325 LTAYSDVTGTF

-5341 TTGATNVVNAGT
+5341 TVGATNVVNAGT

-5382 TANETSICRGEHTTL
+5382 TASETSICRGEHTTL

-5405 GNVTYAWSDPTHS
+5405 GNVSYAWNDPTNS

-5443 GNAGSCTAVGTIT
+5443 GNAGSCTAIGTVT

-5476 EGEQVTFRANGNAM
+5476 EGEQVTFRASGNAM
-5490 AYIWYQNGVEIPGE
+5490 AYIWYENGVEIPGE

-5515 EGAYTFAA
+5515 EGAYTYAA

-5533 AVASTP
+5533 AIASTP

-5571 TPNATAT
+5571 TPNTATAT

-5635 EETICLGGS
+5635 ESTICLGGS

-5663 NNGYQGSAYTFVPTT
+5663 NNGFQGTAYTFVPTT

-5701 TITVNPAPATPVLT
+5701 TITVNPAPATPMLT
-5715 IDNMVVCEGGRVI
+5715 INNSVVCEGGRVV
-5728 VTDTVTRNV
+5728 VTDTTTRTLT
-5737 NGTPVYT
+5737 GTPVYT
-5744 WYRNNIEVPGVTGAT
+5744 WFRNNVEIPGETFAT
-5759 LIDDPA
+5759 LVDYPA
-5765 VVDNDITTYNY
+5765 VVGGDATTYTY

-5784 SGCVSAISA
+5784 SGCVSAVSA

-5803 NVVVNMSGNAVNGMI
+5803 NVVVNMAGNAVNGMI
-5818 CEGGTVTFSAAVMPV
+5818 CEGGTVTFTAAVMPAN
-5833 SGTYQYQ
+5833 GTYQYQ
-5840 WLLNNVVLPGETN
+5840 WLLNNVVIPGETN
-5853 PTLTVTPNAYND
+5853 PTLTVSPNAND
-5865 NTYNYSVIV
+5865 NAYNYSVIV
-5874 TSAPGCST
+5874 TSAPGCFT
-5882 EKHAAPL
+5882 EQHAAPL
-5889 TVVPQPTLTIADA
+5889 TVVPNPILTIADA
-5902 NGRDDV
+5902 NGSNDI

-5917 FYATVVNGV
+5917 FYATVENGV

-5975 SDHYITYRV
+5975 SNHYITYRV

-5999 TIICAGGST
+5999 TIICAGGTT

-6019 ANSYQWYNGNRA
+6019 ATSYQWYNGNRA

-6057 TQEGVDCESTSA
+6057 TQEGVDCQSTSA
-6069 NFNVNVAAPYTI
+6069 NFNVNVAAPYNV
-6081 TIANTAG
+6081 TIANAAG
-6088 VQSGYYSTCPGG
+6088 VVSGYYSTCPGG

-6110 LVPGDVP
+6110 VVPGDVP
-6117 TYQWYTGNGT
+6117 TYQWYYGNGQ

-6177 VEIRGAHTVCASNL
+6177 VEIRGAHTVCENSL
-6191 NFLNLNAYV
+6191 GLLNLNAYV

-6217 GSNVTTYP
+6217 GSNVITYP
-6225 ATTSATFTPNLPAND
+6225 ATTSPTFTPNLPAND

-6264 PFELNVIPAPV
+6264 PFELNVIAAPS

-6293 TATVPNGVVYDYVW
+6293 TATVPNGVVYDYTW
-6307 TINGTVQQN
+6307 TINGTLQQN

-6331 TASVAVSQSGASA
+6331 TASVTVSQSGASA
-6344 SCSATANLAVPV
+6344 ACSATATLAVPV

-6371 QMCAGEGANA
+6371 QMCAGDGANA

-6386 SVTGGVP
+6386 SVTGGIP
-6393 GANYTYEWTV
+6393 GANYTYEWTE
-6403 NGNALPNA
+6403 NGNALTSA
-6411 VGNQIT
+6411 VGSQIT
-6417 TNFATPG
+6417 RNFAAPG
-6424 VYTYR
+6424 VYTYQ
-6429 LVLNGDLGCSSAASA
+6429 LVLNGNLGCSSAASA

-6475 ATVTNYGN
+6475 ATVTNFGS

-6488 QNSSVYGNMNFNWL
+6488 QNSTVYGNMSFNWL
-6502 RNGITQQ
+6502 RNGVTTQF
-6509 NNTNVMTASQ
+6509 TPVVTTASQ

-6531 TYTVVVTPSGYNC
+6531 TYTVVVTPTGYNC

-6589 DASDNTQGQIVW
+6589 DASDNSQGQIVW

-6664 AAFTNADNQVVCG
+6664 AAFTNADNQIVCG
-6677 DVSGSSVMLEITF
+6677 NVSGSSVMLEITF

-6768 SGCDKPGEV
+6768 SGCDNPGEV
-6777 TFNFNMVSGD
+6777 TFTFNVVSGD

-6885 LIPGAVYSNYEDKE
+6885 LIPGAVYSNYEDKD

-6904 YSVEVTGKDSSGND
+6904 YSVEVSGKDSSGNA
-6918 VTFVTCEVYFSTAS
+6918 VTFMTCEVYFSSAS